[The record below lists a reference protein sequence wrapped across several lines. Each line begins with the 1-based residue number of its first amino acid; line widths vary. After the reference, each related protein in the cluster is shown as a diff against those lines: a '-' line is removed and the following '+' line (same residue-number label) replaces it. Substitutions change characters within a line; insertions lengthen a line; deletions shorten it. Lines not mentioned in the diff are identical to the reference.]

1 MYFTFSNNYRQCS
14 FKEQGQPR
22 VKMNLGA
29 IFYKTM
35 EFTIIILPMLNFLV
49 LSLFGRY
56 LGHVYGS
63 SLAVASMWSNTFLSF
78 YSFYYVGLL
87 GNYTYMCLGT

>member
-1 MYFTFSNNYRQCS
+1 
-14 FKEQGQPR
+14 
-22 VKMNLGA
+22 
-29 IFYKTM
+29 
-35 EFTIIILPMLNFLV
+35 MLNFLV

-56 LGHVYGS
+56 LGHVYGP
-63 SLAVASMWSNTFLSF
+63 SLAVVSMWGNTFLSF